1 MIARWKIFSCYDTYL
16 GFLYIGSCEVGGML
30 MKWIE
35 KLAKWNLTSL
45 KINMK
50 FAEMEFVY
58 TDADEK
64 AAWEMYVE
72 IITRVLSRSLF
83 DESGDEKAALQS
95 IYSLFPTTRELL
107 KTYGREGQTFSKLAV
122 IILNQIIRPFTTKWH
137 NVLINEFLN
146 QNHKIEFR
154 NELETLQNELRKYA
168 RALAEVANV
177 EDISEI
183 DFTIM

>member
-1 MIARWKIFSCYDTYL
+1 
-16 GFLYIGSCEVGGML
+16 

-50 FAEMEFVY
+50 FAEMEFAY
-58 TDADEK
+58 TDADET

-72 IITRVLSRSLF
+72 IITRVLSRTLF
-83 DESGDEKAALQS
+83 SEGGDEKAALES

-107 KTYGREGQTFSKLAV
+107 KLYGRDGQTFSKLAV
-122 IILNQIIRPFTTKWH
+122 VILNQIVRPFTTKWH
-137 NVLINEFLN
+137 DMLINGFLN
-146 QNHKIEFR
+146 QDQKIQFR
-154 NELETLQNELRKYA
+154 GELEVLQNELRKYA
-168 RALAEVANV
+168 KALAEVASV

-183 DFTIM
+183 DVTIMH